1 MLIVIVGA
9 RGAGKTT
16 LLEALRAK
24 GVMVL
29 QPSTTRLPRFDNDK
43 EYDFVKQ
50 WTKAKYAWT
59 ISVGDKK
66 YGMRKTELA
75 KASDAHCATVF
86 EPLSLHVFE
95 SARRSFGIETMT
107 IGLDTIRGVAEQHGR
122 VGGDESRKMDEA
134 ALTKVTKIVAEC
146 DVVLKGDAQTVA
158 DATLAMIALLQGRG
172 GVVTIDALRP
182 LIRANAFIA
191 DGDEANIR
199 PASYDLRVGPEILC
213 QGQVTELS
221 DANPRFEIPPYS
233 YAVVS
238 ALERANLPPFV
249 IGRFDLKVSYFFEGV
264 ILSNGPQI
272 DPGYKGALFCMLYNG
287 SGKPKLLT
295 FGKQFATI
303 DFTTTTTITQG
314 YRQKYQLKQRMAQF
328 ASDNAVTGKGGAIVQ
343 LVDEKVAIVD
353 RKVGEIKTNFWAI
366 AGAVIAISVVAPTIL
381 VPIFWIEIGTM
392 HTERL
397 AIEDAQR
404 KEVELLSK
412 AREERA
418 AAAALLASAKIRS
431 SASEPKTDTGGN
443 VVAPNEP
450 RTSGR

>member
-1 MLIVIVGA
+1 MLLVIVGA

-24 GVMVL
+24 GVTVL
-29 QPSTTRLPRFDNDK
+29 QPSTTRLPRSDTDK

-50 WTKAKYAWT
+50 WTKSKYAWG
-59 ISVGDKK
+59 IPVGDKK

-75 KASDAHCATVF
+75 KARATECVTVF
-86 EPLSLHVFE
+86 EPLNLHVFE

-107 IGLDTIRGVAEQHGR
+107 IGLDTIRDVEQQHER

-134 ALTKVTKIVAEC
+134 ALAKVAKIVAEC

-158 DATLAMIALLQGRG
+158 EATFAMIGLLQGRG
-172 GVVTIDALRP
+172 GVVTIDALKP
-182 LIRANAFIA
+182 LIRASAFIA

-199 PASYDLRVGPEILC
+199 PASYDLRVGREILC
-213 QGQVTELS
+213 QGRVTELS

-233 YAVVS
+233 YAIVS
-238 ALERANLPPFV
+238 ALEHANLPPFV
-249 IGRFDLKVSYFFEGV
+249 IGRFDLKVSFFFEGV

-303 DFTTTTTITQG
+303 DFTTTTTLTQG

-328 ASDNAVTGKGGAIVQ
+328 ATDNAVTGKGGAIVQ
-343 LVDEKVAIVD
+343 LVEEKVAIVD

-366 AGAVIAISVVAPTIL
+366 ASAVIAISVVAPTIL
-381 VPIFWIEIGTM
+381 VPILWSQIGNM

-404 KEVELLSK
+404 KQAELLSQ
-412 AREERA
+412 ARDERV
-418 AAAALLASAKIRS
+418 AAAALLVSAKS
-431 SASEPKTDTGGN
+431 KASGSDTKADTGQRDS
-443 VVAPNEP
+443 
-450 RTSGR
+450 RTE

>member
-9 RGAGKTT
+9 RGSGKTT

-24 GVMVL
+24 GVTVL
-29 QPSTTRLPRFDNDK
+29 QPSTTRPPRSATDK

-50 WTKAKYAWT
+50 WTDSKYAWA
-59 ISVGDKK
+59 IPVGDRK

-75 KASDAHCATVF
+75 KASAADCLTVF
-86 EPLSLHVFE
+86 EPLNLHVFE

-107 IGLDTIRGVAEQHGR
+107 IGLATIRDVAEQHGR

-134 ALTKVTKIVAEC
+134 ALAKVAKIVAEC

-158 DATLAMIALLQGRG
+158 DATLAMIKLLQGRG
-172 GVVTIDALRP
+172 GVVTVDALRP
-182 LIRANAFIA
+182 LIRASALIV
-191 DGDEANIR
+191 DGDDANIR
-199 PASYDLRVGPEILC
+199 PASYDLRVGREILC
-213 QGQVTELS
+213 QGQVTELT

-233 YAVVS
+233 YAIVS
-238 ALERANLPPFV
+238 ALEHANLPPFV

-303 DFTTTTTITQG
+303 DFTTTTTITEG

-328 ASDNAVTGKGGAIVQ
+328 ASDNAVTGKGGAIVE

-353 RKVGEIKTNFWAI
+353 RKLGEIKGNFWAI
-366 AGAVIAISVVAPTIL
+366 ASAVIAITVVAPAIL
-381 VPIFWIEIGTM
+381 VPILWTEIGQL
-392 HTERL
+392 HAERL

-404 KEVELLSK
+404 MQAKLLSE
-412 AREERA
+412 ARNDRA
-418 AAAALLASAKIRS
+418 AAAALLASAKSKS
-431 SASEPKTDTGGN
+431 SESEATTKT
-443 VVAPNEP
+443 AKSAK
-450 RTSGR
+450 R